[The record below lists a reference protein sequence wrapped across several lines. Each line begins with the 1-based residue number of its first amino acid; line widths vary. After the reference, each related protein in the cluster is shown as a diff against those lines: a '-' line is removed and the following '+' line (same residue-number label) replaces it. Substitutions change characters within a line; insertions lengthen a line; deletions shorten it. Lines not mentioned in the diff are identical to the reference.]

1 MEDNVQNRYYDAEGE
16 IYAAYLHE
24 QMKTWRW
31 RWRRQYMLLKVE
43 PESLAEAAALIEVI
57 YEFSTEHHID
67 AEKAVLR
74 ISDILDT
81 ARVSY
86 GRTEEL
92 MEVANA
98 YFLAHGNYW
107 REKVRHSFV
116 HRWLRGLELGAVL
129 AVVEGIVVRTR
140 LFTRPYKITMLA
152 ILLLF
157 FLFVLLPLIYA
168 WLKGPKISAD
178 ERIYTWKMQ

>member
-1 MEDNVQNRYYDAEGE
+1 MEDNVRNKYYDAEGE

-24 QMKTWRW
+24 QMETKRW
-31 RWRRQYMLLKVE
+31 RWRRQHMLLKVE

-57 YEFSTEHHID
+57 YEFSTEHRIN

-81 ARVSY
+81 ARVNY

-92 MEVANA
+92 MEMSNG
-98 YFLAHGNYW
+98 YFLAHGSYW
-107 REKVRHSFV
+107 REKVRHSFLY
-116 HRWLRGLELGAVL
+116 RWLNGLELGAFL
-129 AVVEGIVVRTR
+129 AVAEGIVVRTR
-140 LFTRPYKITMLA
+140 FFTRPYKITLLA
-152 ILLLF
+152 LLMLF
-157 FLFVLLPLIYA
+157 FLFVVLPLIYA